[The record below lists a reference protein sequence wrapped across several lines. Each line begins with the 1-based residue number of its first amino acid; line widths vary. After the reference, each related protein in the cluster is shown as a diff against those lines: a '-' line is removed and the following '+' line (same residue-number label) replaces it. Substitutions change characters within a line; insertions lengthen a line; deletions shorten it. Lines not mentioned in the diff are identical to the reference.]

1 MTDRPDDVTERIDPV
16 LVRPYVNTG
25 PDEPAQSDDPS
36 EDRPEDQ
43 PPEDEQPTA
52 IQPAIVLP
60 PLPEPAEPKSY
71 AMHWA
76 LRLLVL
82 VIGVAVALAI
92 VAYFVRGAGSHDDA
106 RRGPSASLPAVGPA
120 APIVGNEPSTSAR
133 PSVSASHSTSPSP
146 SLSLSPSPTVKQSVS
161 QRPAGATPTLAPPP
175 ASDRTGRVGAASGRC
190 LALGGLLGI
199 DGSPIETASCSG
211 GTSQKFTLT
220 TDGTLQV
227 ASRCAVTSDDGS
239 VRSDGCGSSGDGAQW
254 RAGPN
259 GSLVNP
265 SSGLCLTDPGRSGA
279 TTRAATCTGDDSQ
292 RWTLP

>member
-25 PDEPAQSDDPS
+25 PGEPSQPD
-36 EDRPEDQ
+36 DRPEDLPEDQ
-43 PPEDEQPTA
+43 QPEDEQPTA
-52 IQPAIVLP
+52 IQPAVVLP
-60 PLPEPAEPKSY
+60 PLPEPAEAKSY

-92 VAYFVRGAGSHDDA
+92 VAYFVRGTGSHDDA

-120 APIVGNEPSTSAR
+120 APIVGTEPSTSAR

-146 SLSLSPSPTVKQSVS
+146 SASLSRSPTVKRSVS
-161 QRPAGATPTLAPPP
+161 RAPASATLAPPP

-199 DGSPIETASCSG
+199 DGSPIETTSCSG

-220 TDGTLQV
+220 ADGTLQV

-239 VRSDGCGSSGDGAQW
+239 VRSDGCGGAGDGGQW

-279 TTRAATCTGDDSQ
+279 TTQVATCTGDDSQ
-292 RWTLP
+292 RWALP